1 MEKKNISLAET
12 PRQLCES
19 VSKFIKNEYKFAKRP
34 WDRFRPDKTSWWLV
48 PSSKLPHY
56 KHGKFYF
63 NWGDAAQNSLLC
75 GLYIEKGL
83 DEALAPVYNSRKA
96 KSFIMDDSWNW
107 NNFIA
112 CLNSE
117 EFTTKLSKID
127 PSVVPNIEL
136 YIDGGYVSEPTS
148 FDPLQDKKLSWD
160 YYKFNLETETG
171 NITLETSK
179 RKAFVLKLH
188 HIKKMSELIT
198 ELNKLSEDNWLWLNL
213 FFALRIEQDK
223 IIETVKSSDNIWSN
237 FLRHFINFV
246 K

>member
-19 VSKFIKNEYKFAKRP
+19 VSKLIKSEYKFAKRP

-63 NWGDAAQNSLLC
+63 NWGDVKHESLLC

-83 DEALAPVYNSRKA
+83 DEALAPVYSSKKA
-96 KSFIMDDSWNW
+96 KSFIMDDFWNW
-107 NNFIA
+107 NNFITSINNGK
-112 CLNSE
+112 LTS
-117 EFTTKLSKID
+117 KLSNID
-127 PSVVPNIEL
+127 PAIVPNIEIH
-136 YIDGGYVSEPTS
+136 IDGGYVSEPTS

-160 YYKFNLETETG
+160 YYKFNLQTGTE
-171 NITLETSK
+171 NITLDSSK
-179 RKAFVLKLH
+179 RNAFVLKLH
-188 HIKKMSELIT
+188 HVKKIPTLVS

-213 FFALRIEQDK
+213 FFALRIESDK
-223 IIETVKSSDNIWSN
+223 ILETVKSPEATWSN
-237 FLRHFINFV
+237 FLKQFVDFV